1 MREFSIV
8 GAGRL
13 GTSLAHTLVRKGWRL
28 GVIADVDLAAARE
41 SRAIVGSGAA
51 TSDLGRAA
59 RGSGVLFITVP
70 DDAVEAV
77 AKKLSRAAGDWRG
90 RVVFHTSGLLPAEA
104 LGALKDRGAATGS
117 LHPVRSFPKKT
128 MPVSHFKG
136 IFWGVQAEGEAL
148 KTARA
153 IVRSLG
159 GRVHRIAAAD
169 KPLYHAACSLA
180 SNAFVSLEA
189 TAAGLLTAA
198 GFDESTALAV
208 LAPLL
213 EGTLQNV
220 KEFGWEKA
228 LTGPVVRGDVGTVR
242 RHLVALAPFPAQ
254 DAVYRSLGLAA
265 LDLAAKRGLPPA
277 RVRALRRLLAGR

>member
-13 GTSLAHTLVRKGWRL
+13 GTSLAHALVRKGWRL
-28 GVIADVDLAAARE
+28 RFVADIDLAAARA
-41 SRAIVGSGAA
+41 SRAVVGSGTA
-51 TSDLGRAA
+51 TTDLRRAA
-59 RGSGVLFITVP
+59 RGPGVLFITVP

-77 AKKLSRAAGDWRG
+77 AKKLSRSPGDWRG
-90 RVVFHTSGLLPAEA
+90 RVVFHTSGLLSAEA
-104 LGALKDRGAATGS
+104 LDALKNRGAATGS

-128 MPVSHFKG
+128 MPVSHFKD

-153 IVRSLG
+153 IARSLG
-159 GRVHRIAAAD
+159 GRVHRISASA

-189 TAAGLLTAA
+189 AAASLLVAA
-198 GFDESTALAV
+198 GFGERTARAV
-208 LAPLL
+208 LQPLV

-220 KEFGWEKA
+220 KELGWEKA
-228 LTGPVVRGDVGTVR
+228 LTGPVVRGDAGTVR
-242 RHLVALAPFPAQ
+242 KHLEALAPFPAHA
-254 DAVYRSLGLAA
+254 AVYRSLGLAA
-265 LDLAAKRGLPPA
+265 LELAAKRGLPPA